1 MTDLVFY
8 ANGRAMKC
16 DGCDAPVGDKDARF
30 WDKSTKKRYCEKC
43 GKDRGGVTASEASTP
58 QSTSRASNTPQIQQ
72 EVSHNDAKCDLCGQW
87 YAGREGGMF
96 YNAEHEAYRVC
107 AFCQRVI
114 LCQAH
119 AKCAGFWVVAKRPRS
134 EEAKA

>member
-1 MTDLVFY
+1 MAEEPKHLDTI
-8 ANGRAMKC
+8 KWPK
-16 DGCDAPVGDKDARF
+16 GCATCGDMVNTTGWLFDHQL
-30 WDKSTKKRYCEKC
+30 YCEKH
-43 GKDRGGVTASEASTP
+43 KPVGGGTTGGGSSNANKEQPSVSSTG
-58 QSTSRASNTPQIQQ
+58 T
-72 EVSHNDAKCDLCGQW
+72 HNDAKCDLCGQW

-119 AKCAGFWVVAKRPRS
+119 AKTAGFWVVAKRPRT

>member
-16 DGCDAPVGDKDARF
+16 DGCDAPVGEKDVRF
-30 WDKSTKKRYCEKC
+30 WDKSTKKRFCEKC
-43 GKDRGGVTASEASTP
+43 GRDKGGMVGGST
-58 QSTSRASNTPQIQQ
+58 NTTTHPIQPTTTNNDTTP
-72 EVSHNDAKCDLCGQW
+72 SHNDAKCDLCGQW

-114 LCQAH
+114 ICQAH
-119 AKCAGFWVVAKRPRS
+119 AKMAGFWVVAKRPRT